1 MWHSRWEPGIEKEHL
16 VANKETLKKKKKKTI
31 ALVNNNTSV
40 LFN

>member
-16 VANKETLKKKKKKTI
+16 VANKETLKKKKKTI